1 LSSLGNI
8 NRQKSHFSGVWG
20 GWPVKVNNMCS
31 YPGFKAISGERAHGD
46 GRFSVNFG
54 PMKLIFG
61 PVERG
66 EQGLS
71 NELLVL
77 VLLGVPNIQG
87 PIMGQICFF
96 FFERRK
102 TRRMIEKGIPSLTGH
117 RSQPRSIA
125 RPTYLPLD

>member
-1 LSSLGNI
+1 M
-8 NRQKSHFSGVWG
+8 
-20 GWPVKVNNMCS
+20 KVNNMCS

-54 PMKLIFG
+54 PMKLVFG

-96 FFERRK
+96 FRAPENTPNDRK
-102 TRRMIEKGIPSLTGH
+102 RHPVADGP
-117 RSQPRSIA
+117 
-125 RPTYLPLD
+125 